1 MIRAYLYTA
10 TRDCRAYEIKKES
23 VLIGRGEENDIPIN
37 DASVSRKH
45 AKVFFNGEAYFI
57 KDLKSQNG
65 TWIDGNI
72 IKPNKTFEVGQGVSV
87 ALGNVLLSFGRK
99 TPEGSIPTQYAV
111 DLAKHNGEG
120 DSDPAHEET
129 LMTDRR
135 KLQQIHEITT
145 SLVEFTD
152 IKQVFAKVMGAL
164 FLYFKR
170 IDSGAIFLID
180 EKTGKLKKAISKVRE
195 RAKSS
200 RFPFSTSVV
209 RQAVVQAKA
218 IMIPDTKLQKDP
230 PLSES
235 IEMNRIISA
244 MCVPL
249 ITKKATRGVIYV
261 HSSTAPQGFQKE
273 DLFFITSLGN
283 PAAAA
288 IENALLHEKSKQT
301 ESALQSAKD
310 ELKVKIEERTA
321 ELTEANRKLSRLT
334 MTDSLTGLF
343 NHRYLMKA
351 LEGEFLR
358 AVRYKRPLAMLIMD
372 IDHFKDVNDRN
383 GHPCGDMV
391 LRETAALL
399 KGELRG
405 SDIMARYGGDVIA
418 VILPETD
425 EVRALQVAE
434 KLRKKLKNALFQ
446 WNQGT
451 FSISCSTGVAAITDQ
466 GVHYWNQLLH
476 EADKALYRAKES
488 GRNAVTGRS
497 SIQRPSCLQGK
508 SPGNMERWDGATPAA
523 ATAS

>member
-10 TRDCRAYEIKKES
+10 TRDCRTYDIKKES
-23 VLIGRGEENDIPIN
+23 VLIGRGEENDISIN

-45 AKVFFNGEAYFI
+45 AKVFFNGHAYFI

-72 IKPNKTFEVGQGVSV
+72 IQANKKFEVEQGVSV
-87 ALGNVLLSFGRK
+87 AVGNVLLSFGRK

-111 DLAKHNGEG
+111 DLAKHNA

-135 KLQQIHEITT
+135 KLQQVHEITT
-145 SLVEFTD
+145 SLVESMD
-152 IKQVFAKVMGAL
+152 IKQVFAKVMDAL

-170 IDSGAIFLID
+170 IDAGAIFLID
-180 EKTGKLKKAISKVRE
+180 KKTGKLKKAISNVRD
-195 RAKSS
+195 RAKSA

-209 RQAVVQAKA
+209 RQAIVQAKA
-218 IMIPDTKLQKDP
+218 IMIPDTKLQKDA

-235 IEMNRIISA
+235 LEVNRIISA

-249 ITKKATRGVIYV
+249 ITRKATRGVIYV
-261 HSSTAPQGFQKE
+261 HSNSAPQGFQKE

-283 PAAAA
+283 PAAVA
-288 IENALLHEKSKQT
+288 IENALLYEKSKQT
-301 ESALQSAKD
+301 ENALQSAKH
-310 ELKVKIEERTA
+310 ELKVKVEERTA

-334 MTDSLTGLF
+334 MTDRLTGLF

-358 AVRYKRPLAMLIMD
+358 AVRYKRPLAMLVMD
-372 IDHFKDVNDRN
+372 IDRFKDVNDRN

-399 KGELRG
+399 KRELRG
-405 SDIMARYGGDVIA
+405 SDIMARYGGDEIA

-425 EVRALQVAE
+425 EVSALQVAE
-434 KLRKKLKNALFQ
+434 KLRKKLKNSVFQ
-446 WNQGT
+446 WNQGA
-451 FSISCSTGVAAITDQ
+451 FSITCSTGVAAITNE
-466 GVHYWNQLLH
+466 GVHDWNQLLH